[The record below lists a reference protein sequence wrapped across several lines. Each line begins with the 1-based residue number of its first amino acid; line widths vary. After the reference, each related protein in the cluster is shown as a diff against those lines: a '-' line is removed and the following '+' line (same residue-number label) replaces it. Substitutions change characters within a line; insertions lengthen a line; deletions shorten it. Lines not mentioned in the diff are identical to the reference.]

1 MRPSA
6 YRLRLRGPYRY
17 WRHAHQF
24 ESCDEG
30 TRLIDLVR
38 YGLPGGA
45 IVHKLVAQR
54 DIERIFA
61 FRQRVLGEIFA
72 NGS

>member
-1 MRPSA
+1 V
-6 YRLRLRGPYRY
+6 
-17 WRHAHQF
+17 
-24 ESCDEG
+24 
-30 TRLIDLVR
+30 IDLVR

-45 IVHKLVAQR
+45 LGHQFVVQR